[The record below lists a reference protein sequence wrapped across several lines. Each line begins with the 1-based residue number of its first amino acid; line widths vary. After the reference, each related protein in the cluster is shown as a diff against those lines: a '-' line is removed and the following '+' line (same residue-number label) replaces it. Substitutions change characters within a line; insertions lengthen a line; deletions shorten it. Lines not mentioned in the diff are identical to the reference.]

1 MRTISR
7 AASHAADRAQRGGAI
22 VVESEAIIGVV
33 RVPGIILLL
42 TGSMTRQRSSCARP
56 RAREAHAA
64 THRTR

>member
-33 RVPGIILLL
+33 RAYGA
-42 TGSMTRQRSSCARP
+42 QRNSPANLPPIFS
-56 RAREAHAA
+56 
-64 THRTR
+64 